1 MKNMPGLKKWLLLL
15 LVTQLCIV
23 DSWGW
28 GQTGHRVVGQLAEW
42 HLNKKAKKRIEAI
55 LGSESVAMVANWMD
69 NVKSDRS
76 YDHLNTWHYLTIE
89 DGNSYNPSIQE
100 EEGDA
105 FEKTKM
111 IIQALKKGGLSAKE
125 ESEYL
130 KMLIHL
136 VGDLHQPL
144 HVGRGDDR
152 GGNDIRV
159 NYFNQNSN
167 IHRVWDSQIID
178 GKQLSYTELAEH
190 LNRRADE
197 RTIQRYQKAS
207 IEDWLTEAVA
217 LRPIVYDLPE
227 DGCLSYEYDYVAFPV
242 IEERLLAGGLR
253 LAGILNDIYGR

>member
-1 MKNMPGLKKWLLLL
+1 MPTLKKWFFLLLIS
-15 LVTQLCIV
+15 QLSVI

-42 HLNKKAKKRIEAI
+42 HLNKKAKKRIDAL
-55 LGSESVAMVANWMD
+55 LGSESLAMVANWMD
-69 NVKSDRS
+69 NVKSDRR
-76 YDHLNTWHYLTIE
+76 YDHLNTWHYLSIE
-89 DGNSYNPSIQE
+89 DGKAYNPAIQE
-100 EEGDA
+100 KEGDA
-105 FEKTKM
+105 YEKTKM
-111 IIQALKKGGLSAKE
+111 IIQVLKKGGLSAKE

-130 KMLIHL
+130 KMLVHL

-159 NYFNQNSN
+159 TYFNQNSN

-178 GKQLSYTELAEH
+178 GKQLSYTELSEH
-190 LNRRADE
+190 LNRRAE
-197 RTIQRYQKAS
+197 PSIIQRYQKAS
-207 IEDWLTEAVA
+207 IEDWLQEAVA

-227 DGCLSYEYDYVAFPV
+227 DGRLSYEYDYVAFPV